1 MELLLKVAYIL
12 GTTIII
18 IVLSN
23 KNASKKEQ
31 IKNLKQRISDYEKA
45 NKISNAVDNLPIE
58 SVNSRLQSISD
69 KKQC

>member
-1 MELLLKVAYIL
+1 MELLLKVAYIF
-12 GTTIII
+12 GTIIII

-58 SVNSRLQSISD
+58 SVNSRLQGISD
-69 KKQC
+69 KK

>member
-1 MELLLKVAYIL
+1 MELLLNVAYIL
-12 GTTIII
+12 GTIIII

-31 IKNLKQRISDYEKA
+31 IKNLKQRISDYDKA

>member
-12 GTTIII
+12 GTIIII

-23 KNASKKEQ
+23 KNASRKEQ
-31 IKNLKQRISDYEKA
+31 IKNLKQRISDYDKA

>member
-12 GTTIII
+12 GTIIII

-31 IKNLKQRISDYEKA
+31 IENLKQRISDYEKA
-45 NKISNAVDNLPIE
+45 NKISNAIDNLPIE
-58 SVNSRLQSISD
+58 SVNSRLQSISN
-69 KKQC
+69 KK

>member
-12 GTTIII
+12 GTIII
-18 IVLSN
+18 VIVLSN

-31 IKNLKQRISDYEKA
+31 IKNLKQRISEYDKA

-69 KKQC
+69 KK

>member
-12 GTTIII
+12 GTIIII

-69 KKQC
+69 KK

>member
-1 MELLLKVAYIL
+1 MELLLKVAYII
-12 GTTIII
+12 GTIIII

-23 KNASKKEQ
+23 KNAGKKEQ

-58 SVNSRLQSISD
+58 SVNSRLQNISD
-69 KKQC
+69 KK

>member
-12 GTTIII
+12 GTIIII

-31 IKNLKQRISDYEKA
+31 IENLKQRVSEYEKA
-45 NKISNAVDNLPIE
+45 NKISNAIDNLPIE
-58 SVNSRLQSISD
+58 SVDSRLQSISY
-69 KKQC
+69 KK

>member
-12 GTTIII
+12 GTIIII

-31 IKNLKQRISDYEKA
+31 IKNLKQRISDYDKA
-45 NKISNAVDNLPIE
+45 NKISNAIDNLPIE
-58 SVNSRLQSISD
+58 SVNSRLQNISD
-69 KKQC
+69 KK

>member
-12 GTTIII
+12 GTIIII

-23 KNASKKEQ
+23 KNACKKEQ
-31 IKNLKQRISDYEKA
+31 IKNLKQRISDYDKA

-69 KKQC
+69 KK